1 LNEASSHSGESRPTF
16 ALLQGKTL
24 SQHSILSSEK
34 ALVAEYKRTS
44 KFYDVVIEKIIA
56 INRGGEI
63 HFQ

>member
-1 LNEASSHSGESRPTF
+1 MKLPRTLGNQDLPSLYCRV
-16 ALLQGKTL
+16 KTL